1 MGMIGQRALDMSME
15 EDERKA
21 RWRSRR
27 GLLELDL
34 ILVPFA
40 ENCFASLTER
50 LRREYLDLLAVDDV
64 DAYAWIVARERAP
77 KRHEDI
83 VTVIKQFSSTE
94 E

>member
-1 MGMIGQRALDMSME
+1 MGMIGQRARDTSME

-40 ENCFASLTER
+40 ENCFAGLTEP
-50 LRREYLDLLAVDDV
+50 LRREYLDLLSVDDV
-64 DAYAWIVARERAP
+64 DAYAWIVTNKRAP

-83 VTVIKQFSSTE
+83 VTVIKRFSISE

>member
-1 MGMIGQRALDMSME
+1 ME

-64 DAYAWIVARERAP
+64 DADAWIVTNERAP

-83 VTVIKQFSSTE
+83 VTVIKQFSISE